1 MDVDLNGTTIHLDRP
16 SDKAV
21 VQRVAAQIQRRIAED
36 DWRPYSSKADAL
48 GAWKTRRDSLESPES
63 FQLGQVSDRSKY
75 GIHRF
80 LVGLMFCSVV
90 VVNEQVDNE
99 K

>member
-1 MDVDLNGTTIHLDRP
+1 MRSWTKVVLINTKSSRCEETRIDMDVDLNGTMIHLDRP

-36 DWRPYSSKADAL
+36 DWRPYASKADAL
-48 GAWKTRRDSLESPES
+48 GAWKK
-63 FQLGQVSDRSKY
+63 LG
-75 GIHRF
+75 GIRLKVLKAF
-80 LVGLMFCSVV
+80 NLV
-90 VVNEQVDNE
+90 

>member
-48 GAWKTRRDSLESPES
+48 GAWKNATRKDIIHTLLLTEATADVALSL
-63 FQLGQVSDRSKY
+63 
-75 GIHRF
+75 
-80 LVGLMFCSVV
+80 LM
-90 VVNEQVDNE
+90 

>member
-16 SDKAV
+16 SDNAV

-36 DWRPYSSKADAL
+36 DWRPYASKADAL
-48 GAWKTRRDSLESPES
+48 GAWKK
-63 FQLGQVSDRSKY
+63 LG
-75 GIHRF
+75 GIRLKVLKAF
-80 LVGLMFCSVV
+80 NLV
-90 VVNEQVDNE
+90 

>member
-1 MDVDLNGTTIHLDRP
+1 MRSWIKVVLNNSTILILEEARSDMDVELNGAMIHLDRP

-48 GAWKTRRDSLESPES
+48 GAWKK
-63 FQLGQVSDRSKY
+63 LG
-75 GIHRF
+75 GIRLKVLKAF
-80 LVGLMFCSVV
+80 NLV
-90 VVNEQVDNE
+90 

>member
-1 MDVDLNGTTIHLDRP
+1 MPKSSLCGETRIDMDVDLNGTTIHLDRP

-36 DWRPYSSKADAL
+36 DWRPYASKADAL
-48 GAWKTRRDSLESPES
+48 GAWKK
-63 FQLGQVSDRSKY
+63 LG
-75 GIHRF
+75 GIRLKVLKAF
-80 LVGLMFCSVV
+80 NLV
-90 VVNEQVDNE
+90 

>member
-1 MDVDLNGTTIHLDRP
+1 MRSWTKVVLINTKSSRCEETRIDMDVDLNGTIIHLDRP

-36 DWRPYSSKADAL
+36 DWRPYASKADAL
-48 GAWKTRRDSLESPES
+48 GAWKK
-63 FQLGQVSDRSKY
+63 LG
-75 GIHRF
+75 GIRLKVLKAF
-80 LVGLMFCSVV
+80 NLV
-90 VVNEQVDNE
+90 

>member
-1 MDVDLNGTTIHLDRP
+1 MRSWTKVVLINTKSSRCEETRIDMDVDLNGTMIHLDRP

-36 DWRPYSSKADAL
+36 DWRPYASKADAL
-48 GAWKTRRDSLESPES
+48 DAWKK
-63 FQLGQVSDRSKY
+63 LG
-75 GIHRF
+75 GIRLKVLKAF
-80 LVGLMFCSVV
+80 NLV
-90 VVNEQVDNE
+90 